1 MLAVWQ
7 SRRQFGAY
15 HLNSKIKLGE
25 NMKLTRIAIMAAIA
39 AASLG
44 VVACGSSDS
53 TTTAAETTAA
63 QTSNETIA
71 AVASG
76 NADLSTLVAAL
87 TAGDLV
93 TTLEGAGPYTV
104 FAPTYAAFADIQS
117 TVDTLLEPGN
127 KTDLQQVLTYHV
139 VPGIYTASDL
149 KDGQKL
155 KTVEGQDLTVT
166 VKDGVVKVNDATVES
181 ADINA
186 SNGVVHVI
194 NKVLVPPTN

>member
-15 HLNSKIKLGE
+15 HLNYKIKLGE

-104 FAPTYAAFADIQS
+104 FAPTDAAFADIQS

-139 VPGIYTASDL
+139 VPGIYTAADL

>member
-1 MLAVWQ
+1 
-7 SRRQFGAY
+7 
-15 HLNSKIKLGE
+15 
-25 NMKLTRIAIMAAIA
+25 MKLTRIAIMAAIA

-104 FAPTYAAFADIQS
+104 FAPTDAAFADIQS

-139 VPGIYTASDL
+139 VPGIYTAADL

>member
-1 MLAVWQ
+1 MKVSQIVVIAALAV
-7 SRRQFGAY
+7 
-15 HLNSKIKLGE
+15 
-25 NMKLTRIAIMAAIA
+25 
-39 AASLG
+39 ASLG

-53 TTTAAETTAA
+53 ETTASTTA
-63 QTSNETIA
+63 TTATTSDETIA

-93 TTLEGAGPYTV
+93 TTLEGTGPYTV
-104 FAPTYAAFADIQS
+104 FAPTNAAFSDIQS

-139 VPGIYTASDL
+139 VPGTYTAADL

-155 KTVEGQDLTVT
+155 KTVEGQDLTVSI
-166 VKDGVVKVNDATVES
+166 KDGVVKVNDATVE
-181 ADINA
+181 ATDITA

-194 NKVLVPPTN
+194 NKVLVPPAN

>member
-1 MLAVWQ
+1 MKLSHIAVIAALAV
-7 SRRQFGAY
+7 
-15 HLNSKIKLGE
+15 
-25 NMKLTRIAIMAAIA
+25 
-39 AASLG
+39 ASLG

-53 TTTAAETTAA
+53 ETTTSTAA
-63 QTSNETIA
+63 TTTMSDETIA

-87 TAGDLV
+87 KAGDLV
-93 TTLEGAGPYTV
+93 TTLEGTGPYTV
-104 FAPTYAAFADIQS
+104 FAPTNAAFADIQS

-139 VPGIYTASDL
+139 VPGTYTAADL

-155 KTVEGQDLTVT
+155 KTVEGQDLTVSI
-166 VKDGVVKVNDATVES
+166 KDGVVKVNDATVE
-181 ADINA
+181 ATDITA

-194 NKVLVPPTN
+194 NKVLVPPAS

>member
-1 MLAVWQ
+1 
-7 SRRQFGAY
+7 
-15 HLNSKIKLGE
+15 
-25 NMKLTRIAIMAAIA
+25 MKPRHVGVIA
-39 AASLG
+39 ALAIASLG
-44 VVACGSSDS
+44 VAACGSSDS
-53 TTTAAETTAA
+53 SNTTTTAATTTTAM
-63 QTSNETIA
+63 SNETIA

-87 TAGDLV
+87 KAGDLV

-104 FAPTYAAFADIQS
+104 FAPTDAAFSDIQS

-139 VPGIYTASDL
+139 VPGIYTAADL

-155 KTVEGQDLTVT
+155 KTVEGQDLTVS
-166 VKDGVVKVNDATVES
+166 VKNGVVKVNDATVES
-181 ADINA
+181 ADVNA

>member
-1 MLAVWQ
+1 MKLSHIAVIAALAV
-7 SRRQFGAY
+7 
-15 HLNSKIKLGE
+15 
-25 NMKLTRIAIMAAIA
+25 
-39 AASLG
+39 ASLG

-53 TTTAAETTAA
+53 ETTASTA
-63 QTSNETIA
+63 ATTTMSDETIA

-87 TAGDLV
+87 KAGDLV
-93 TTLEGAGPYTV
+93 TTLEGTGPYTV
-104 FAPTYAAFADIQS
+104 FAPTNAAFADIQS

-139 VPGIYTASDL
+139 VPGTYTAADL

-155 KTVEGQDLTVT
+155 KTVEGQDLTVSI
-166 VKDGVVKVNDATVES
+166 KDGVVKVNDATVE
-181 ADINA
+181 ATDITA

-194 NKVLVPPTN
+194 NKVLVPPAS

>member
-1 MLAVWQ
+1 MKLSHVAVIAALAV
-7 SRRQFGAY
+7 
-15 HLNSKIKLGE
+15 
-25 NMKLTRIAIMAAIA
+25 
-39 AASLG
+39 ASLG

-53 TTTAAETTAA
+53 ETTASTA
-63 QTSNETIA
+63 ATTTMSDETIA

-87 TAGDLV
+87 KAGDLV
-93 TTLEGAGPYTV
+93 TTLEGTGPYTV
-104 FAPTYAAFADIQS
+104 FAPTNAAFADIQS

-139 VPGIYTASDL
+139 VPGTYTAADL

-155 KTVEGQDLTVT
+155 KTVEGQDLTVSI
-166 VKDGVVKVNDATVES
+166 KDGVVKVNDATVE
-181 ADINA
+181 ATDITA

-194 NKVLVPPTN
+194 NKVLVPPAS

>member
-1 MLAVWQ
+1 MKLSHIAVIAALAV
-7 SRRQFGAY
+7 
-15 HLNSKIKLGE
+15 
-25 NMKLTRIAIMAAIA
+25 
-39 AASLG
+39 ASLG

-53 TTTAAETTAA
+53 ETTASTAATTTATT
-63 QTSNETIA
+63 SDETIA

-93 TTLEGAGPYTV
+93 TTLEGTGPYTV
-104 FAPTYAAFADIQS
+104 FAPTNAAFSDIHS

-139 VPGIYTASDL
+139 VPGTYTAADL

-155 KTVEGQDLTVT
+155 KTVEGQDLTVS
-166 VKDGVVKVNDATVES
+166 VKDGVVKVNDATVEA
-181 ADINA
+181 ADVNA

-194 NKVLVPPTN
+194 NKVLVPPAN

>member
-1 MLAVWQ
+1 MKLSHIAVIAALAV
-7 SRRQFGAY
+7 
-15 HLNSKIKLGE
+15 
-25 NMKLTRIAIMAAIA
+25 
-39 AASLG
+39 ASLG

-53 TTTAAETTAA
+53 ETTASTA
-63 QTSNETIA
+63 ATTTMSDETIA

-87 TAGDLV
+87 KAGDLV
-93 TTLEGAGPYTV
+93 TTLEGTGPYPV
-104 FAPTYAAFADIQS
+104 FAPTDAAFADIQS

-139 VPGIYTASDL
+139 VPGTYTAADL

-155 KTVEGQDLTVT
+155 KTVEGQDLTVSI
-166 VKDGVVKVNDATVES
+166 KDGVVKVNDATVE
-181 ADINA
+181 ATDITA

-194 NKVLVPPTN
+194 NKVLVPPAN